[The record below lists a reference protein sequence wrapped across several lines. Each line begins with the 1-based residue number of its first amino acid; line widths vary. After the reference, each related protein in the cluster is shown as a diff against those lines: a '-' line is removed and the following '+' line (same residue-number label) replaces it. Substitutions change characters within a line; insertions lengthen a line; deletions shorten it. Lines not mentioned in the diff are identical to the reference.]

1 MLVHTTLNVR
11 WDILKSIRKT
21 AETLGLPQ
29 NTVMVMLLKRMLAHH
44 REMQLRIGRAV
55 QYQDAAASEEWVI
68 VHVFY
73 RGEEY
78 EQFNCMRLLFKYSV
92 SFLLAYAVLNY
103 MDELLTGKD
112 ATPNCDNYN
121 YEGYDVAKNELET
134 GVCYSLYWLKTM
146 RN

>member
-1 MLVHTTLNVR
+1 MSVHTTLNVR
-11 WDILKSIRKT
+11 RDILQIIHT
-21 AETLGLPQ
+21 AAETLGLPR
-29 NTVMVMLLKRMLAHH
+29 NTVMVMLLKRMRAHH
-44 REMQLRIGRAV
+44 RDMKLRIGRAV
-55 QYQDAAASEEWVI
+55 QYQDTAAPEEWVI